1 MFSFSRSSP
10 SLGATKEKRS
20 SASPKIVETHGT
32 TTSAD
37 YTPISLLGQ
46 SAYGEVVLANNKHG
60 KKVVLKK
67 INRLKMN
74 KNLIA
79 NEVAAATLLK
89 HPGVVKVY
97 DIFKESIYTYI
108 VLEYLKGVDLFKY
121 LSAKNFT
128 PMREKEA
135 RPLFKQLVDTVLYC
149 HSKKIAHRDIKLE
162 NIMYDRKK
170 ARVKLIDFGLCERIE
185 NGKLCDLW
193 CGSQDYV
200 CPEIIKKEPYNG
212 FTADVWSLGTI
223 LYIMLYGELPFGF
236 DMRVKAVSDGEEHPQ
251 IQFADERNPNI
262 VSDGAKDL
270 ISQMLAVDPAKR
282 ITMEGVAKHRWT
294 KVKTPLDFFGWN

>member
-10 SLGATKEKRS
+10 SIGAPKEKKVS
-20 SASPKIVETHGT
+20 IHSPKVIETHGS

-46 SAYGEVVLANNKHG
+46 SAYGEVVLANNRHG

-79 NEVAAATLLK
+79 NEVAAATILK
-89 HPGVVKVY
+89 HSGVVKVY

-121 LSAKNFT
+121 LSAKNFA
-128 PMREKEA
+128 PMKEKEA
-135 RPLFKQLVDTVLYC
+135 RPLFKQLVETVLYC

-170 ARVKLIDFGLCERIE
+170 GRVKLIDFGLSERIE

-212 FTADVWSLGTI
+212 FAADVWSLGTI
-223 LYIMLYGELPFGF
+223 LYIMIYGELPFGF
-236 DMRVKAVSDGEEHPQ
+236 DMRVKSVSDGEGHPN
-251 IQFADERNPNI
+251 IQFADDRCANVITE
-262 VSDGAKDL
+262 SAKDL
-270 ISQMLAVDPAKR
+270 IQQMLTVDPMKR
-282 ITMEGVAKHRWT
+282 ITMEGVTKHRWM
-294 KVKTPLDFFGWN
+294 KVKSFDFFGL